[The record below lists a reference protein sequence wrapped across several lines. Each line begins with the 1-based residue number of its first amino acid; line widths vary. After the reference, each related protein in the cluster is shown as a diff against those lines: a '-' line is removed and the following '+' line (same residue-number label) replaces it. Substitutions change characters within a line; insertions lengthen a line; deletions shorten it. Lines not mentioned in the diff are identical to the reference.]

1 VIDMP
6 VYGDCLST
14 NGFEPVSISRISEE
28 ACRVTFPSGD
38 VPPDLVLTI
47 WIGAI
52 GPLTGRARALPG
64 PAVTLEFD
72 EVLDERVIRHF
83 ACV

>member
-1 VIDMP
+1 MP

-14 NGFEPVSISRISEE
+14 NGFEEVTIANLRE
-28 ACRVTFPSGD
+28 AGCDVVFPSGRVSED
-38 VPPDLVLTI
+38 QVLTI

-52 GPLTGRARALPG
+52 GPVTGNAAGRRGSTVA
-64 PAVTLEFD
+64 LEFHEQID
-72 EVLDERVIRHF
+72 ARVIRHF

>member
-1 VIDMP
+1 MP

-14 NGFEPVSISRISEE
+14 NGFEEVSIASLRETSCEVIFSSSDAPE
-28 ACRVTFPSGD
+28 
-38 VPPDLVLTI
+38 DLVLTI

-52 GPLTGRARALPG
+52 GPITGRIKTRRG
-64 PAVTLEFD
+64 CVVTLEFD
-72 EVLDERVIRHF
+72 EQMDERLVRHF